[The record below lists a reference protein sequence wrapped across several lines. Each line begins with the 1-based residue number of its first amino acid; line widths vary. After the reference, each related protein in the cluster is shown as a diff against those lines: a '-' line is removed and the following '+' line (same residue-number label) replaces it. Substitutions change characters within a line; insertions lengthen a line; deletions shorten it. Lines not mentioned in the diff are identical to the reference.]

1 LIVTANKKISFFI
14 LGWRLVEECNLTFGP
29 HGNQTLVTNGPPNN
43 LCGST
48 NIEYDLN
55 VENVSFLHLI
65 LTIGKIPSD
74 W

>member
-1 LIVTANKKISFFI
+1 
-14 LGWRLVEECNLTFGP
+14 
-29 HGNQTLVTNGPPNN
+29 LVTNGPPNN